1 MWTYQPHR
9 RKRSGHMA
17 GPVGQGRECP
27 WSPLDAPFVFG
38 SGEPPREPPFTMH
51 ARVSWRGAS
60 VNDLGRVYADQNLTR
75 PFSFKVH
82 DYPAMVRGMI

>member
-1 MWTYQPHR
+1 
-9 RKRSGHMA
+9 
-17 GPVGQGRECP
+17 
-27 WSPLDAPFVFG
+27 
-38 SGEPPREPPFTMH
+38 MH